1 MKKAFLLLAVFLLI
15 ATSARSEV
23 LKTDSGHGYEG
34 ILFQNNSGG
43 SLQLNVPS
51 GDIGTINRT
60 ITGLGT
66 NGQLDITGSLTGSTS
81 TNLISATNSAASAAN
96 TVTIG
101 VAGDVTNT
109 GAASGGTGHLIG
121 TWGRAT
127 EGTSGAFTLMGAE
140 GRVDG
145 RSNVANTYYGLV
157 SYVLWQGAGTLSDSS
172 TFAGL
177 RIQREL
183 TTDGNT
189 ANPKSNGNSYGIDI
203 ANAVGSKN
211 NFGIYVEPQSGGS
224 TANVGIAVGAATTA
238 TLWLNSNADPTTAAG
253 GIYFGSS
260 LDTDLYRSAAGTLT
274 TDVKFTSKATSDI
287 GWSIQSAANQ
297 ACNTTCTH
305 ACVFGQETTSKAIL
319 ACTDAT
325 ADTCLCAG
333 AN

>member
-1 MKKAFLLLAVFLLI
+1 MKKIYFLLAFLFFVS
-15 ATSARSEV
+15 TSANSEI
-23 LKTDSGHGYEG
+23 LKTDTGHGYEG
-34 ILFQNNSGG
+34 ILFQNSSGG

-51 GDIGTINRT
+51 GDIGSINRT
-60 ITGLGT
+60 IMGLGT
-66 NGQLDITGSLTGSTS
+66 NGQLDITGTLTGSTS
-81 TNLISATNSAASAAN
+81 TNLIGAVNSAASAAN
-96 TVTIG
+96 YVTIG
-101 VAGDVTNT
+101 VSGDVTNT
-109 GAASGGTGHLIG
+109 GSDAGGTGHLIG
-121 TWGRAT
+121 VWGRAS
-127 EGTSGAFTLMGAE
+127 EGVNGQHVLMGTE

-145 RSNVANTYYGLV
+145 RSNSANTYYGLV

-177 RIQREL
+177 RVQREL

-189 ANPKSNGNSYGIDI
+189 ANPKANGNSYGIDI

-224 TANVGIAVGAATTA
+224 VANVGIAVGASTTA
-238 TLWLNSNADPTTAAG
+238 NLWLNSNADPTTAAG

-260 LDTDLYRSAAGTLT
+260 LDTDLYRSAAGVLT
-274 TDVKFTSKATSDI
+274 TDVKLTSKATSDI

-325 ADTCLCAG
+325 ADVCLCAG
-333 AN
+333 AS